1 MRRPP
6 AAPPGGGTAWRRL
19 TAGPK
24 PAAARH
30 PRKDRTPAGSRGSRP
45 PAGLNFKLKHFKKLI
60 GRKLK
65 PGIRKHIGTWNYAI
79 FCFGLFFYPRI

>member
-6 AAPPGGGTAWRRL
+6 AAPPGGGTARRRL

-30 PRKDRTPAGSRGSRP
+30 PRGDRTPAGSRGSRP
-45 PAGLNFKLKHFKKLI
+45 PAGFNFKLKNIKKLLR
-60 GRKLK
+60 RKLD
-65 PGIRKHIGTWNYAI
+65 PGIQKQVEN
-79 FCFGLFFYPRI
+79 

>member
-6 AAPPGGGTAWRRL
+6 AAPPGRGSARRRL

-30 PRKDRTPAGSRGSRP
+30 PRGDRTPAGSRGSRP
-45 PAGLNFKLKHFKKLI
+45 PAGFSFKLKNIIKVAKAKI
-60 GRKLK
+60 KSRD
-65 PGIRKHIGTWNYAI
+65 P
-79 FCFGLFFYPRI
+79 